1 MMQFREI
8 STYIDCAEGTLI
20 TADGVRIS
28 RDDYLPKLILAD
40 EVMFFASFNEVHEE
54 NNVITLKPKKL
65 SANLAY
71 RIIGDSDYDGDTEIM
86 FASAYIPEESDLEN
100 GILAFRIKSNTVR
113 FSEAMKR
120 AKSLKGVFVILAK
133 SVDTLST
140 VVLAKDNF
148 IAENRPCEEIE
159 FEDIP
164 EAEIMTKEE
173 LQVLLG
179 AKAPLQHTHKMAEI
193 TDLEIVPSVV
203 YSGGSGIK
211 ISDNIVSVDTEVIAT
226 REYVD
231 NLKPVENS
239 FSGSYNDLTDKPTI
253 NGVELSGDI
262 TINTG
267 ETAPDGDFVTQ
278 DEFDTAIGDINS
290 ILDEINGEEV

>member
-1 MMQFREI
+1 M
-8 STYIDCAEGTLI
+8 
-20 TADGVRIS
+20 
-28 RDDYLPKLILAD
+28 
-40 EVMFFASFNEVHEE
+40 
-54 NNVITLKPKKL
+54 KPKKL

-86 FASAYIPEESDLEN
+86 FASAYIPEESDLAN

-120 AKSLKGVFVILAK
+120 SKSLKGVFVILAK
-133 SVDTLST
+133 SADTLST

-164 EAEIMTKEE
+164 ETEIMTKEE
-173 LQVLLG
+173 LQVLIS

-193 TDLEIVPSVV
+193 TDLKIEKPVS
-203 YSGGSGIK
+203 YSGGTGINV
-211 ISDNIVSVDTEVIAT
+211 SDNTVSVDTEIIAT

-231 NLKPVENS
+231 NLKPSGNS
-239 FSGSYNDLTDKPTI
+239 FSGSYNDLTDKPTV
-253 NGVELSGDI
+253 NGVELSGNI
-262 TINTG
+262 TINSG
-267 ETAPDGDFVTQ
+267 GGVPDGNFVTQ
-278 DEFDTAIGDINS
+278 ENFDKTVGDIEA
-290 ILDEINGEEV
+290 ILDAINGEVI

>member
-20 TADGVRIS
+20 TSDGTRIS
-28 RDDYLPKLILAD
+28 RDEYLPKFILAD
-40 EVMFFASFNEVHEE
+40 EVMFFALFNEVHEE

-86 FASAYIPEESDLEN
+86 FASAYIPEKSDLAN

-120 AKSLKGVFVILAK
+120 SKSLKGVFVILAK
-133 SVDTLST
+133 SADTLST

-164 EAEIMTKEE
+164 ETEIMTKEE
-173 LQVLLG
+173 LQVLIS

-193 TDLEIVPSVV
+193 TDLKIEKPVS
-203 YSGGSGIK
+203 YSGGTGINV
-211 ISDNIVSVDTEVIAT
+211 SDNTVSVDTEIIAT

-231 NLKPVENS
+231 NLKPSGNS
-239 FSGSYNDLTDKPTI
+239 FSGSYNDLTDKPTV
-253 NGVELSGDI
+253 NGVELSGNI
-262 TINTG
+262 TINSG
-267 ETAPDGDFVTQ
+267 GGVPDGNFVTQ
-278 DEFDTAIGDINS
+278 ENFDKTIGDINS
-290 ILDEINGEEV
+290 ILDAINGEVI

>member
-203 YSGGSGIK
+203 YSGGSGI
-211 ISDNIVSVDTEVIAT
+211 ISAII
-226 REYVD
+226 
-231 NLKPVENS
+231 
-239 FSGSYNDLTDKPTI
+239 
-253 NGVELSGDI
+253 LSLWI
-262 TINTG
+262 
-267 ETAPDGDFVTQ
+267 Q
-278 DEFDTAIGDINS
+278 R
-290 ILDEINGEEV
+290 